1 MVFLESREK
10 AIRVARIVLEKKA
23 ENVIIID
30 VSQISGLTDY
40 LVICTGLTN
49 TQRKAIQRSIEEEME
64 KLGFTPRGIEGREGT
79 GWTLLDYYDLIVHI
93 FSPRAREFYDIESL
107 YENVPKITEF

>member
-1 MVFLESREK
+1 MNFLKSKEK
-10 AIRVARIVLEKKA
+10 AIKVAQILLEKKA

-30 VSQISGLTDY
+30 VSQISGITDY

-79 GWTLLDYYDLIVHI
+79 GWTLLDYYDLVVHI
-93 FSPRAREFYDIESL
+93 FSPRAREFYSLESL